1 MGVKSHERVGRV
13 VEGMTILRRLWS
25 EAHVTYQGK
34 YYWFTAVELLPKP
47 VQQPVPIYMAI
58 NPREARV
65 DAAAI
70 DRILR
75 RVAAHA
81 DGWQTD
87 ATPVDTFC
95 QRFDT
100 IREYAARQGRDA
112 ASWNPAYMW

>member
-1 MGVKSHERVGRV
+1 MKSHERVGRV

-81 DGWQTD
+81 RRLADRRHAGGH
-87 ATPVDTFC
+87 VL
-95 QRFDT
+95 
-100 IREYAARQGRDA
+100 
-112 ASWNPAYMW
+112 PALRYHP